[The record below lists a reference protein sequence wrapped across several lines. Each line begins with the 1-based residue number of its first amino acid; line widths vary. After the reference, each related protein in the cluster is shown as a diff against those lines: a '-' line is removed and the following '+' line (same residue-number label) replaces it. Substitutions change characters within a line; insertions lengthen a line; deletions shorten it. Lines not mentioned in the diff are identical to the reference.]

1 MTETLFARKVVEE
14 RGRGCTTNGILP
26 SDRRPLRIRILLLVL
41 LLGIASIAA
50 YAFRRPI
57 LRAAGWMLI
66 VNDPIEPSDVILVTV
81 EADGAGVLEAAD
93 LVHSGV
99 AAQVAVFGESPDTV
113 EREFIR
119 RGIPYDDTAAR
130 SVRQLRL
137 LGLDTI
143 GLVPTYVAGSEDEGP
158 ALASWCDQH
167 KFRSVVVVSTSD
179 HSRRLRRVLHRS
191 MKGHLTR
198 VMVRYSRYSVFDPD
212 RWWQSHVGIRTEVA
226 ELEKLLR
233 DVVRHPIS

>member
-1 MTETLFARKVVEE
+1 MQNAAFRRRRRAKIVLVV
-14 RGRGCTTNGILP
+14 
-26 SDRRPLRIRILLLVL
+26 V
-41 LLGIASIAA
+41 LLGIASVAIPAV
-50 YAFRRPI
+50 RRPI
-57 LRAAGWMLI
+57 LRTAGWMLI
-66 VNDPIEPSDVILVTV
+66 VNDPIEPADVIVVTV
-81 EADGAGVLEAAD
+81 AADGAGVLEAAD

-99 AAQVAVFGESPDTV
+99 ATSVAVFSEPPDTV

-119 RGIPYDDTAAR
+119 RGIPYEDVAAR
-130 SVRQLRL
+130 SVGQLRA
-137 LGLDTI
+137 LGLDAI
-143 GLVPTYVAGSEDEGP
+143 DLIPTYVDGSEDEGP
-158 ALASWCDQH
+158 ALADWCDQH
-167 KFRSVVVVSTSD
+167 RFRSVVVVATSD

-198 VMVRYSRYSVFDPD
+198 VTVRSARYSVFDPD